1 LEDDMTSTPE
11 SGASGSG
18 DNGSPI
24 TLTGRLV
31 VDPHLAKIGTVTDVL
46 SDDVGARRWAIVK
59 TGVLSGE
66 RVMPLEDTY
75 VDTDGRLV
83 ATINKA
89 IVKHAPRVRGDHV
102 LTVENRRE
110 LRDYY
115 NVAA

>member
-1 LEDDMTSTPE
+1 MTSTPE
-11 SGASGSG
+11 SSAAGSS
-18 DNGSPI
+18 DHDSPL

-31 VDPHLAKIGTVTDVL
+31 VDTQFAKIGTVTDVL

-59 TGVLSGE
+59 TGVFSGE
-66 RVMPLEDTY
+66 HVMPLEDTY
-75 VDTDGRLV
+75 VDTDGRIV

-89 IVKHAPRVRGDHV
+89 VVKLAPRVRGDHV
-102 LTVENRRE
+102 LTVEDRRE